1 MILGYDFVEERLFA
15 FRDYANLSEEGL
27 KYLRKERSEIA
38 KWLKDCRNSDKLLR
52 RLHNDRAVRE
62 SNGSVDKLIAN
73 INRRYLGEKNLD
85 GSFNFDLIN
94 YANPKVFQ
102 EEADDIL
109 RIARARA
116 KDAAKEARNM

>member
-15 FRDYANLSEEGL
+15 FRDYANLTEEGI
-27 KYLRKERSEIA
+27 KSLRKDRSEIA
-38 KWLKDCRNSDKLLR
+38 KWLKERYDVKKMLR
-52 RLHNDRAVRE
+52 RLHTSRAIDK
-62 SNGSVDKLIAN
+62 SGGNVDKLIAN
-73 INRRYLGEKNLD
+73 INRKYLGDSNY
-85 GSFNFDLIN
+85 IN

-116 KDAAKEARNM
+116 KDAAEKARKM